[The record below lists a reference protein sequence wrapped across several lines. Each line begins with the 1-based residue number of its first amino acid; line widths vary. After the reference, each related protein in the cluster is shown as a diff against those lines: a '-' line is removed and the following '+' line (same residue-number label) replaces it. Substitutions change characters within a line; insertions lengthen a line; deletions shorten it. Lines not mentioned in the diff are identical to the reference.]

1 MEETFDERKE
11 QDNARQYRQWLS
23 CGFKGEMH
31 VNDAGWCDNGLSLS
45 ERKCT
50 E

>member
-23 CGFKGEMH
+23 CMLTMPVGVTMGY
-31 VNDAGWCDNGLSLS
+31 L
-45 ERKCT
+45 
-50 E
+50 